1 MRSSFIIIVMI
12 FLGGCSMKVPNTW
25 EKRIA
30 NGQKDDIELYS
41 RVSGTMGNPI
51 IMLHGFGT
59 SSFSFHAIMPS
70 LAERYRVFAL
80 DLKGFG
86 DSPKPKDG
94 AYSVY
99 DQAMLVSKFIKER
112 NLQDV
117 ILVGHSFGGGVA
129 LSLALLEPSNV
140 KAMILIDSAS
150 YRQRL
155 PKMIRWLNIPIL
167 GKVGFYLIPASME
180 TQEAYNYAFFDNSK
194 ISKESILEL
203 SSKLKLKNARYAFCQ
218 TAETMIP
225 DDIDEVSKLYN
236 NITIPTLIIWGDK
249 DVVIKKSIGMKLDK
263 NLPNSMFKLIENC
276 GHMPHEEKPKETL
289 QIIFSFL
296 ENL

>member
-1 MRSSFIIIVMI
+1 MRVSFVVILIL
-12 FLGGCSMKVPNTW
+12 FFGGCSMKSPNTW
-25 EKRIA
+25 
-30 NGQKDDIELYS
+30 NS
-41 RVSGTMGNPI
+41 RVKNSKIDNIKLYAREAGSGKPI
-51 IMLHGFGT
+51 VMLHGFGT
-59 SSFSFHAIMPS
+59 SSFSFHSIMPS
-70 LAERYRVFAL
+70 LAKKYHVFAL

-99 DQAMLVSKFIKER
+99 DQAILVSHFIKNH
-112 NLQDV
+112 NLKDV

-129 LSLALLEPSNV
+129 LSLALLEPENIR
-140 KAMILIDSAS
+140 AMILIDSAS

-167 GKVGFYLIPASME
+167 GKTFFHILSPEFE
-180 TQEAYNYAFFDNSK
+180 TREAYNYAFFDDKK
-194 ISKESILEL
+194 IPNESIKEL
-203 SSKLKLKNARYAFCQ
+203 SGKLKLKNARYAFCQ
-218 TAETMIP
+218 TAQTMIP

-236 NITIPTLIIWGDK
+236 NIRVPTLILWGDK
-249 DVVIKKSIGMKLDK
+249 DIVIKKSIGKKLHQ
-263 NLPNSMFKLIENC
+263 NLPNSVFKIVPNC
-276 GHMPHEEKPKETL
+276 GHMPHEEKPQETL